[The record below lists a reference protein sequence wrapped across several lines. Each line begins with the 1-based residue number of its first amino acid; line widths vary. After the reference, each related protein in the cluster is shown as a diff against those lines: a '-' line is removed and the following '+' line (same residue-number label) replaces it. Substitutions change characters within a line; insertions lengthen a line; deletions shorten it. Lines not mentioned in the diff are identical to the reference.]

1 MPSFDPE
8 LISTMRAALDDVMT
22 QIPVDQA
29 TLAVKVHLAE
39 FILKAAANGQTSYD
53 ALYALA
59 TNQIQSVLSVL
70 T

>member
-1 MPSFDPE
+1 
-8 LISTMRAALDDVMT
+8 MRAALDDVMT

-29 TLAVKVHLAE
+29 TLTVKVHLAE

>member
-1 MPSFDPE
+1 
-8 LISTMRAALDDVMT
+8 
-22 QIPVDQA
+22 
-29 TLAVKVHLAE
+29 VHLAE